1 MSLRVLKK
9 REKRRHFYSNRH
21 HFFFLGNR
29 RTADNLATNAHD
41 PGYGACDVDLK
52 LEVCQVWRS
61 IVSTN
66 GFEFLVQMRAHDVK
80 GPY

>member
-52 LEVCQVWRS
+52 FAKSGDRSCQRTALSSLFKCVH
-61 IVSTN
+61 TT
-66 GFEFLVQMRAHDVK
+66 
-80 GPY
+80 

>member
-9 REKRRHFYSNRH
+9 GKNVAIFIQIDII
-21 HFFFLGNR
+21 FFFLGNR

-52 LEVCQVWRS
+52 FAKSGDRSCQRTALSSLFKCVH
-61 IVSTN
+61 TT
-66 GFEFLVQMRAHDVK
+66 
-80 GPY
+80 